1 MDEGTRFSESLVE
14 RAPVVFFRR
23 SADLESVTYVSP
35 NSARVLGY
43 EPDEITEGPGFWDA
57 HIYDEDRRWYR
68 RGLDGLTKQAQVE
81 GEYRFVTPGD
91 GYMWLH
97 CIEYAER
104 DDEGGLTGSIGYA
117 TDITERMTVL
127 AVLRGA
133 HAEMQSLNQELIEA
147 RDAAEAAN
155 VAKSEF
161 LSGMSHEVR
170 TPLNA
175 ILGFAQLLGMAP
187 LEEDE
192 REGIDEILKGGRHLL
207 SLVDEVLDIA
217 RIEAGN
223 LSLSIEPVSLD
234 DVCEESLAL
243 VRPLADNNGVTVT
256 GPSGD
261 VPHHVMAD
269 RQRVKQVLLNL
280 LSNGIKYNR
289 EGGTVRVGVDVLG
302 EHVVVAVED
311 TGPGIPRH
319 KMEALFTPF
328 DRLGA
333 EQTQVEGTGLGL
345 PLARRL
351 VEAMN
356 GRITVSSNPG
366 HGSIFSVHLRVADEP
381 LVPAV
386 RDVAS
391 ERAGP
396 AYAEL
401 EGRTIIYVEDNVS
414 NLKLVEHILERRPAA
429 KLHAALQGRLGVDLI
444 RQHHPDL
451 VLLDLNLGD
460 IHGAQ
465 VLAQL
470 KADPDT
476 AGIPVVIISA
486 DATAHRVQETL
497 AAGALEYL
505 TKPLDV
511 GRFLAVL
518 DELLWPGESITLLT
532 GQTT

>member
-1 MDEGTRFSESLVE
+1 LDEGTRFSEALVE

-23 SADLESVTYVSP
+23 AADLETISHVSP

-43 EPDEITEGPGFWDA
+43 APEEITERSGFWDA
-57 HIYDEDRRWYR
+57 HVFGEDRRWYR
-68 RGLDGLTKQAQVE
+68 RGLDALSRQNQSDV
-81 GEYRFVTPGD
+81 EYRFVTPQG

-97 CIEYAER
+97 CIEYPEH
-104 DDEGGLTGSIGYA
+104 DDEGALTGSIGYA

-155 VAKSEF
+155 MAKSEF

-175 ILGFAQLLGMAP
+175 ILGFAQLLEMAS
-187 LEEDE
+187 LGEDE
-192 REGIDEILKGGRHLL
+192 REGVEEILKGGRHLL

-223 LSLSIEPVSLD
+223 LSLSIEPVLLD
-234 DVCEESLAL
+234 DICEESLAL
-243 VRPLADNNGVTVT
+243 VRPLAANTGVTVT
-256 GPSGD
+256 GPAAG
-261 VPHHVMAD
+261 VPCYVMAD

-280 LSNGIKYNR
+280 LSNAIKYNR
-289 EGGTVRVGVDVLG
+289 EDGTVEVRVEALA
-302 EHVVVAVED
+302 EHIVVAVED

-319 KMEALFTPF
+319 KMDALFTPF

-333 EQTQVEGTGLGL
+333 EQTQIEGTGLGL
-345 PLARRL
+345 ALTRRL
-351 VEAMN
+351 VEAMS

-366 HGSIFSVHLRVADEP
+366 RGSVFSVHLRAADRPLAPAAGVAGAEHVD
-381 LVPAV
+381 
-386 RDVAS
+386 
-391 ERAGP
+391 P

-401 EGRTIIYVEDNVS
+401 ERRTIIYVEDNLS

-444 RQHHPDL
+444 RQHRPDL
-451 VLLDLNLGD
+451 VLLDLHLGD
-460 IHGAQ
+460 IHGSQ
-465 VLAQL
+465 VLAEL

-476 AGIPVVIISA
+476 AAIPVVIISA
-486 DATAHRVQETL
+486 DATAHRVKETL
-497 AAGALEYL
+497 DAGALEYL

-511 GRFLAVL
+511 GRFLAIV
-518 DELLWPGESITLLT
+518 DELLWPGVQVE
-532 GQTT
+532 GAERDA